1 MDRKYVIVCNKH
13 KAMWNGCLLFWGH
26 LTDDE
31 ESRSFGGY
39 TSDIEQCERYT
50 LEEIQDEHYTFPVYD
65 EDTMTRRDFLNC
77 EDIVISIL
85 QLVKL
90 GYGFMKVAYLK

>member
-26 LTDDE
+26 LTYDD

-39 TSDIEQCERYT
+39 TSDLERCERYT
-50 LEEIQDEHYTFPVYD
+50 LEEIQDEHYTFPIYD
-65 EDTMTRRDFLNC
+65 EGTMTRRDFLNC
-77 EDIVISIL
+77 EDIVISIP